1 MNKVPDALLLDSI
14 PVVVYIV
21 LLLWIGFKAT
31 RKQAD
36 EDEFLLGGRSL
47 TIPAFVATLVSTW
60 YGGILGIGEF
70 VYSSG
75 LVAWVVMGLPYYLF
89 ALLFAFFLAGKI
101 RQADT
106 VSIPDIM
113 YRRYD
118 RKVGLLSG
126 IFIVLMTSPAPYIL
140 MLAVL
145 LRYFFQMD
153 LLIAIVISAF
163 FSMVYVYWGGF
174 RSVVQTDKL
183 QFLFM
188 FAGFIL
194 LIFFLVRID
203 SPFDMFRHLDTT
215 HRSLTGNLDWQNIL
229 VWFFIASWTFIDPG
243 FNQRCAAARS
253 PGVARKGIVI
263 SVLFWFAFDSL
274 TILSGLYAYVLL
286 PDINPLMAYPA
297 LANHFLPPFAR
308 GLFFVGLFATIMST
322 IDSYTFLSAMGIG
335 RDIIYEFSSK
345 NEETES
351 NAYVKI
357 GLILTGLIAIVMAW
371 LMPSIVE
378 IWYNLGSLFIPPL
391 LLPILGAYLRPFK
404 IGPQATFVLMVGS
417 FAIGLLSF
425 LWGNFFAMEGVARYP
440 LDVEPFFP
448 AMIFALIVFM
458 AAKMSQ
464 HSTWR

>member
-1 MNKVPDALLLDSI
+1 MPKALLLDSI
-14 PVVVYIV
+14 PVVIYVV

-31 RKQAD
+31 RRQAD

-118 RKVGLLSG
+118 RKTGLLSG

-145 LRYFFQMD
+145 LRYFFHFS
-153 LLIAIVISAF
+153 LLTAIVVSAF

-183 QFLFM
+183 QFIFM

-194 LIFFLVRID
+194 LMFFLLRID
-203 SPFDMFRHLDTT
+203 SPVDLFHKLDAT
-215 HRSLTGNLDWQNIL
+215 HRSLKGDLSWQNIL

-243 FNQRCAAARS
+243 FNQRCAAART
-253 PGVARKGIVI
+253 PQVARRGIVI
-263 SVLFWFAFDSL
+263 SVLFWFAFDTL
-274 TILSGLYAYVLL
+274 TILSGLYAFVLL
-286 PDINPLMAYPA
+286 PNIEPLMAYPA

-308 GLFFVGLFATIMST
+308 GVFFVGLFATIMST

-335 RDIIYEFSSK
+335 RDIIYEFVPNK
-345 NEETES
+345 EQTES
-351 NAYVKI
+351 NQYVKI
-357 GLILTGLIAIVMAW
+357 GLILTGIIAIVMAW

-378 IWYNLGSLFIPPL
+378 MWYNLGSLFIPPL
-391 LLPILGAYLRPFK
+391 LLPVLGAYLRPFK
-404 IGPQATFVLMVGS
+404 IKPSFTFVLMAGS
-417 FAIGLLSF
+417 FAIGLF
-425 LWGNFFAMEGVARYP
+425 CFIWGYLNAIEGVAQYP
-440 LDVEPFFP
+440 FGIEPFFP
-448 AMIFALIVFM
+448 AMIFSLVVFSI
-458 AAKMSQ
+458 AKLMHHNTLQ
-464 HSTWR
+464 L